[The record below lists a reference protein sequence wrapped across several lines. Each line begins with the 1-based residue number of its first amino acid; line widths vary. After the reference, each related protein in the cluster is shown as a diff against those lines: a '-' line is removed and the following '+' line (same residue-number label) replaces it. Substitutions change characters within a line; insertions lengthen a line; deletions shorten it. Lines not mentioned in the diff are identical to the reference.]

1 MKFKNI
7 VLFFVVTMVFVFN
20 IPAHAQENP
29 YPKLATLLQN
39 YYETSIGLQVE
50 MLQTIY
56 LVSQL
61 VTAEPQ
67 VENTKNAA
75 NSLNE
80 KVANYEKIAKEINDF
95 MANNES
101 TLAASKEV
109 LEKVEIDT
117 SPETIIKIKQL
128 VNKLN
133 DVSQSLLEI
142 EFTVYANEGWA
153 NAGIRVKP
161 NDLILVDSTGGW
173 SVSPRDDMVGWQGYI
188 CNSSTSYNIN
198 KNAQRGAL
206 LYRVRGSSNPN
217 GYSLNEKKMGRIDS
231 KGRLEFVI
239 NDSDRRNNSG
249 QLDLKIVVINGDAFE
264 QFIKTTLN
272 LKEEK

>member
-61 VTAEPQ
+61 LNAEPQ
-67 VENTKNAA
+67 VENIKNAA

-109 LEKVEIDT
+109 LEKVEKT
-117 SPETIIKIKQL
+117 HRLKQL
-128 VNKLN
+128 
-133 DVSQSLLEI
+133 
-142 EFTVYANEGWA
+142 
-153 NAGIRVKP
+153 
-161 NDLILVDSTGGW
+161 
-173 SVSPRDDMVGWQGYI
+173 
-188 CNSSTSYNIN
+188 
-198 KNAQRGAL
+198 
-206 LYRVRGSSNPN
+206 
-217 GYSLNEKKMGRIDS
+217 
-231 KGRLEFVI
+231 
-239 NDSDRRNNSG
+239 
-249 QLDLKIVVINGDAFE
+249 
-264 QFIKTTLN
+264 
-272 LKEEK
+272 